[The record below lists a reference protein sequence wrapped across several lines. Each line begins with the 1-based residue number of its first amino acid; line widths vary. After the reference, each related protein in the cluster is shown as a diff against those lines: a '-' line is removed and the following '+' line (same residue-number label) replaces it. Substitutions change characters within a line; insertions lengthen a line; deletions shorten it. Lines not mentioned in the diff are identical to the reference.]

1 MHINFEIHICQEKK
15 SVVQMFIAV
24 VVIIVYSIIAGGA
37 PLSLASWW
45 TQRGARQLKELHY
58 MFGGCINTN
67 STVTFLLTDIFF
79 LN

>member
-1 MHINFEIHICQEKK
+1 
-15 SVVQMFIAV
+15 MFIAV
-24 VVIIVYSIIAGGA
+24 VVIIVYFIIAGGA

-67 STVTFLLTDIFF
+67 ITIIFFLPDIFF
-79 LN
+79 PELNT

>member
-1 MHINFEIHICQEKK
+1 M
-15 SVVQMFIAV
+15 VQILLAV
-24 VVIIVYSIIAGGA
+24 VAIIVDFLIAGGS

-58 MFGGCINTN
+58 MLGGCINTN
-67 STVTFLLTDIFF
+67 ITIILLLPDILF